1 MILFP
6 NIKGQKYAV
15 LGLGKSGLA
24 TAATLRA
31 SKAEVFVW
39 DDNAKAR
46 DEAEKAGY
54 TVADLEK
61 ADLIGFKALVLAPGI
76 PLTHPKPHPV
86 VLRCH
91 TAKVPVIGDIE
102 LLFRACPTATYVG
115 ITGTNGKSTTT
126 SLIGHILKR
135 AGRKVQIGG
144 NLGTPVLELE
154 PLGGDGIY
162 VLEVS
167 SYQLDL
173 IQQNLIR
180 VAVLLNITPD
190 HIDRHGDLNGYIAA
204 KKRIISKANPQTLIL
219 GTDEPETNAILKQVG
234 KDRHLTIEE
243 ISVQHPVQ
251 SGVEMAGSIMV
262 AHRLTGSKNVIDMA
276 TLPTLPGKHN
286 WQNACAAF
294 AATRALGLMFDQIE
308 QGLKS
313 FPGLDHRQ
321 RLIAD
326 IKGVRFINDSKA
338 TNADAASKAL
348 ACYDNIYW
356 IIGGKAKEG
365 GLSGLEIFAPRI
377 NHAFLIGAAA
387 QEFAAW
393 CEKNEVPFTDCKTLK
408 VATDKAAVL
417 AWKQKKPSAVVL
429 LSPACASLDQF
440 ANFEERGKQFT
451 DQVRTMIPAT
461 KAKAAS

>member
-6 NIKGQKYAV
+6 NIQGQKYAV

-24 TAATLRA
+24 TAASLRA
-31 SKAEVFVW
+31 SKADVIVW
-39 DDNAKAR
+39 DDKEESR
-46 DEAEKAGY
+46 IEAEKAGY
-54 TVADLEK
+54 IVADLMK
-61 ADLIGFKALVLAPGI
+61 ADLIGYKALVLAPGI

-126 SLIGHILKR
+126 ALIGHILKK
-135 AGRKVQIGG
+135 AGRKVQVGG
-144 NLGTPVLELE
+144 NLGTAVLSLQ

-162 VLEVS
+162 VLELS

-190 HIDRHGDLNGYIAA
+190 HLDRHGDMNGYIAA

-219 GTDEPETNAILKQVG
+219 GTDEPETKAILQQIK
-234 KDRHLTIEE
+234 KEKHLLIEE
-243 ISVQHPVQ
+243 ISVEHPVQ
-251 SGVEMAGSIMV
+251 SGIETAGSIMV
-262 AHRLTGSKNVIDMA
+262 AHRLTGSKNIIDMA
-276 TLPTLPGKHN
+276 TLPSLPGKHN

-308 QGLKS
+308 QGLKT

-321 RLIAD
+321 QLIAE

-348 ACYDNIYW
+348 ACYDDIYW

-365 GLSGLEIFAPRI
+365 GLNGLESFVPRLR
-377 NHAFLIGAAA
+377 HAFLIGVASD
-387 QEFAAW
+387 EFAQW
-393 CEKNEVPFTDCKTLK
+393 CDQNKVPCTASKTLD
-408 VATDKAAVL
+408 VATKQAANM
-417 AWKQKKPSAVVL
+417 AWKQKKPGSVVL
-429 LSPACASLDQF
+429 LSPACASFDQF
-440 ANFEERGKQFT
+440 ANFEERGNQFAE
-451 DQVRTMIPAT
+451 QVRQLETTNHARAI
-461 KAKAAS
+461 

>member
-15 LGLGKSGLA
+15 LGLGKSGLS
-24 TAATLRA
+24 TAASLRA
-31 SKAEVFVW
+31 SKADVVVW
-39 DDNAKAR
+39 DDNVKAR
-46 DEAEKAGY
+46 AEAEKAGY
-54 TVADLEK
+54 AVADLNK
-61 ADLIGFKALVLAPGI
+61 ADLIGLKALVLAPGI

-102 LLFRACPTATYVG
+102 LLFRACPSATYIG

-126 SLIGHILKR
+126 SLIGHILKK

-144 NLGTPVLELE
+144 NLGTPVLSLE

-162 VLEVS
+162 VLELS

-204 KKRIISKANPQTLIL
+204 KKRIISKANPQTFIL
-219 GTDEPETNAILKQVG
+219 GTDEPETQAILKQIS
-234 KDRHLTIEE
+234 KEKHLLIEE
-243 ISVQHPVQ
+243 ISVQHPVH
-251 SGVEMAGSIMV
+251 SGVEVAGSIMV
-262 AHRLTGSKNVIDMA
+262 AHRLTGTKNIIDLA
-276 TLPTLPGKHN
+276 TLPNLLGKHN

-308 QGLKS
+308 QGLKT

-321 RLIAD
+321 QLIAE

-356 IIGGKAKEG
+356 IIGGKPKEG
-365 GLSGLEIFAPRI
+365 GLNGLEEFTPRI
-377 NHAFLIGAAA
+377 RHAFLIGAASD
-387 QEFAAW
+387 EFADW
-393 CEKNEVPFTDCKTLK
+393 CETNNVPYTACKTLD
-408 VATDKAAVL
+408 VATDKAAAM
-417 AWKQKKPSAVVL
+417 AWKQKKPKAVVL
-429 LSPACASLDQF
+429 LSPACASFDQF
-440 ANFEERGKQFT
+440 ANFEERGQQFAA
-451 DQVRTMIPAT
+451 QVRTLMPVT
-461 KAKAAS
+461 KSKAAS

>member
-1 MILFP
+1 MILFN
-6 NIKGQKYAV
+6 NIKGHKYAV

-24 TAATLRA
+24 TAASLRA
-31 SKAEVFVW
+31 SKADVIVW

-54 TVADLEK
+54 IVANLEK

-91 TAKVPVIGDIE
+91 AAKVPVIGDIE

-126 SLIGHILKR
+126 SLIGHILKK
-135 AGRKVQIGG
+135 AGRKVQVGG
-144 NLGTPVLELE
+144 NLGTPVMDLQ

-162 VLEVS
+162 VLELS

-204 KKRIISKANPQTLIL
+204 KKRIISKANPQTFIL
-219 GTDEPETNAILKQVG
+219 GTDEPETQALLKQLG
-234 KDRHLTIEE
+234 KQRHLLIEE
-243 ISVQHPVQ
+243 ISVEHGVE
-251 SGVEMAGSIMV
+251 SGVELAGSIMV
-262 AHRLTGSKNVIDMA
+262 AHRLTGSKNIIDLA
-276 TLPTLPGKHN
+276 TLPNLPGKHN

-294 AATRALGLMFDQIE
+294 AVARALGLMFDQIAL
-308 QGLKS
+308 GLKT

-321 RLIAD
+321 QLVAE

-338 TNADAASKAL
+338 TNVDAASKAL
-348 ACYDNIYW
+348 VCYDNIYW
-356 IIGGKAKEG
+356 IVGGKPKEG
-365 GLSGLEIFAPRI
+365 GLNGLEEFMPRVR
-377 NHAFLIGAAA
+377 HAFLIGTSSD
-387 QEFAAW
+387 EFAAW
-393 CEKNEVPFTDCKTLK
+393 FEKNEVPYTACGTLAL
-408 VATDKAAVL
+408 ATDKAAAM
-417 AWKQKKPSAVVL
+417 AWKQKKSEAVVL
-429 LSPACASLDQF
+429 LAPACASFDQF
-440 ANFEERGKQFT
+440 ANFEERGETFAA
-451 DQVRTMIPAT
+451 QVRTLMSTT
-461 KAKAAS
+461 KSKAAS